1 MPSRNIL
8 IGGVVAVGLVGVCLC
23 VVLVIMAALG
33 FVLYNRATPTAIA
46 PTPSS
51 IDEQMNVIEQWVIG
65 QRGWQPTGPVTRAF
79 LSVEEVKQRTLND
92 FNEDTTPGEWADSV
106 RVLSAFGVVPP
117 DIDLYDLLLR
127 LYSEGISGFYDPD
140 THELVL
146 VSETGGLNAYERVTF
161 AHEYNHA
168 LQDQNYDLR
177 GAMGFSDEGWDT
189 DPQRAA
195 AAQALLEG
203 DSTLMDEQYKD
214 TLTRA
219 EQREYDR
226 VLNSFDVSIYSE
238 LPEAL
243 FRDFAFP
250 YLQGADFVKRYYRL
264 GGWARV
270 NEVWQDPPLSTEHIL
285 HPERYERGDNPMVL
299 ARPALTDTLGAGW
312 RLMEASVNGEWGTF
326 LILAYGVD
334 EAARLSEKEAQTAV
348 EGWGGDDYV
357 AYFNEARNETVL
369 AQHWVWDTPEDADEF
384 NRAFTQYANARF
396 GKSQTDNTHTCWDN
410 GVHCLYV
417 NGAHSLWLIAPDA
430 ETMDTVLSQYPDLQ

>member
-1 MPSRNIL
+1 MAGRNL
-8 IGGVVAVGLVGVCLC
+8 LWGGVALVALLLVCLC
-23 VVLVIMAALG
+23 AMLVIMASLG
-33 FVLYNRATPTAIA
+33 FILYNRAAPTAVA
-46 PTPSS
+46 PTPAS
-51 IDEQMNVIEQWVIG
+51 IDEQMNGIEQWVIA

-79 LSVEEVKQRTLND
+79 LSVEEVKQRTLDD
-92 FNEDTTPGEWADSV
+92 FNEDTTPEEWADSV
-106 RVLSAFGVVPP
+106 RVLSAFGIAPS

-140 THELVL
+140 TKELVL

-177 GAMGFSDEGWDT
+177 GAMGFSEEGWDT

-214 TLTRA
+214 LLTRA

-226 VLNSFDVSIYSE
+226 VLNSFDISIYSE

-250 YLQGADFVKRYYRL
+250 YIQGADFVKRYYRA

-270 NEVWQDPPLSTEHIL
+270 NELWQDPPLSTEHIL
-285 HPERYERGDNPMVL
+285 HPERYERGDNPIVL

-312 RLMEASVNGEWGTF
+312 RFMEASVNGEWGTF

-334 EAARLSEKEAQTAV
+334 EDARLSENEAETAA

-357 AYFNEARNETVL
+357 AYFNEARNEIVL
-369 AQHWVWDTPEDADEF
+369 AQHWVWDTEKDAEEF
-384 NRAFTQYANARF
+384 NRAFTQYADARF
-396 GKSQTDNTHTCWDN
+396 GKSQAEAARTCWDN
-410 GVHCLYV
+410 ERQCLYV
-417 NGAHSLWLIAPDA
+417 NGSHSLWLSAPDS
-430 ETMDTVLSQYPDLQ
+430 ETRDAVLSQYPDLQ